1 MKLLTLRLENFQ
13 GIKHEEF
20 DFGGHSAS
28 IYGDNATGKTTVFNA
43 MTWLLFDKASTG
55 AKNFT
60 PKTKGP
66 DGDLH
71 YLDHAAEAA
80 FKLSDGRIVTL
91 RKVYHEVYKK
101 KRGSSTEEFDGHTTD
116 YFIDGVP
123 SSEKEYST
131 TMLALCGGSVEKMKM
146 LTMPNYFP
154 EEMSWDARRKILL
167 EICGDVSDEDVI
179 TSTPE
184 LKDLPK
190 FLLMPGTTNQHY
202 TVDEYKKIAGAR
214 KTDINRQLQ
223 DIPGRIDEAQRAIP
237 DTTGLDIE
245 AINRKIKELTKQKEE
260 LEMEKAQALSGDLT
274 TVAIRNQ
281 ISEANAR
288 LAEARAAYA
297 TKNSSLNEG
306 TYAAI
311 SSLKK
316 EQITVKNRLQDAKTD
331 LEKAQRTMERLSSH
345 RESLISDY
353 MAVQKETWDEGNET
367 CPTCHRLLP
376 EEEIQRLREAFNLQK
391 SKRLEKINLQGQRE
405 ASKEMIAEQAEK
417 IKTLKEQIKQD
428 EQAVDDYEQQIAAL
442 QNQLQTPP
450 PFESTEEYAKIT
462 AQIAA
467 YRNEES
473 DKGKRTETIAAGFT
487 ERIQALYDEIR
498 AQEEL
503 KTRITI
509 AASQQERIAELEARE
524 KELSQQYET
533 LEQGIYLC
541 EVFIKTKV
549 NLLTDRINSKFQ
561 SVRFRLFIE
570 QQNGGVKED
579 CEVMI
584 PAEGGRMV
592 PFTFANNAARINAGL
607 EIIDAL
613 SSHWN
618 LAMPV
623 FVDNAESVTRLLQ
636 METQVI
642 RLVVSEADQKLRMEA
657 AQC

>member
-13 GIKHEEF
+13 GLKSEELKF
-20 DFGGHSAS
+20 DGHSAS

-71 YLDHAAEAA
+71 YIDHAAEAA
-80 FKLSDGRIVTL
+80 FKLGDGRIVNL
-91 RKVYHEVYKK
+91 RKVYREVYKK
-101 KRGSSTEEFDGHTTD
+101 KRGSSTEEFDGHTID
-116 YFIDGVP
+116 FYIDGVP
-123 SSEKEYST
+123 TKEKEYAA
-131 TMLALCGGSVEKMKM
+131 TMLSLCGGSVEKMKM

-154 EEMSWDARRKILL
+154 EEMNWDARRKILL
-167 EICGDVSDEDVI
+167 DLCGDVSDDDVI

-190 FLLMPGTTNQHY
+190 FLLMPGTTNQYY
-202 TVDEYKKIAGAR
+202 TVDEYKKIASAK
-214 KTDINRQLQ
+214 KTDINKQLQ
-223 DIPGRIDEAQRAIP
+223 DIPGRIDEAQRAMP
-237 DTTGLDIE
+237 DITGLNIK
-245 AINRKIKELTKQKEE
+245 AINSKIKELNTRKSDIET
-260 LEMEKAQALSGDLT
+260 EKAQALAGDLT
-274 TVAIRNQ
+274 TIAIRNQ

-316 EQITVKNRLQDAKTD
+316 EQIAVRNRLQDAKTD
-331 LEKAQRTMERLSSH
+331 LERIQRTIERLNSH
-345 RESLISDY
+345 RDSLVSDY
-353 MAVQKETWDEGNET
+353 MAVQKEVWDEGNET

-376 EEEIQRLREAFNLQK
+376 EEEIQKLRETFNLQK

-405 ASKEMIAEQAEK
+405 ASKEMIAELAEK
-417 IKTLKEQIKQD
+417 VKELKEQIKQD
-428 EQAVDDYEQQIAAL
+428 GQTVEDYEQQIAAL
-442 QNQLQTPP
+442 QNQLQTPA
-450 PFESTEEYAKIT
+450 PFESTEEYTKIT
-462 AQIAA
+462 TQIAA
-467 YRNEES
+467 YRNEENDTS
-473 DKGKRTETIAAGFT
+473 KRTEAIAAGFT

-498 AQEEL
+498 AQEDL

-509 AASQQERIAELEARE
+509 AASQKERIAELEARE
-524 KELSQQYET
+524 KELSRQYEA

-584 PAEGGRMV
+584 PTEGGRMV

-613 SSHWN
+613 SSHWDI
-618 LAMPV
+618 AMPV
-623 FVDNAESVTRLLQ
+623 FIDNAESVTRLLR
-636 METQVI
+636 MDTQVI
-642 RLVVSEADQKLRMEA
+642 RLVVSEPDKELRMEIGA
-657 AQC
+657 